1 MIVLRELQ
9 RAALPILV
17 LVFSGLAGGCTALL
31 VGGAAA
37 GGYAIGKDDRTAGV
51 IVDDG
56 TITAS
61 VKSKLIADKY
71 VAARRVDVD
80 TYEGV
85 VTLNG
90 KVKSYIER
98 GQAEKLAAGVSGV
111 KSVVNNLEVETEN

>member
-1 MIVLRELQ
+1 MMRKSFLRVAGAIALAMLLSGC
-9 RAALPILV
+9 AALV
-17 LVFSGLAGGCTALL
+17 

-37 GGYAIGKDDRTAGV
+37 GGYVIGKDERSPGV

-71 VAARRVDVD
+71 VPAARVDVD
-80 TYEGV
+80 TYEGT

-90 KVKSYIER
+90 TVSSYVAR
-98 GQAEKLAAGVSGV
+98 SQAEKLASETNGVR
-111 KSVVNNLEVETEN
+111 KVVNNLKVESGS

>member
-1 MIVLRELQ
+1 MLAVTSLGGC
-9 RAALPILV
+9 AALV
-17 LVFSGLAGGCTALL
+17 

-37 GGYAIGKDDRTAGV
+37 GGYVIGKDDRSAGA

-71 VAARRVDVD
+71 VPAGKVNVD
-80 TYEGV
+80 TYEGT

-90 KVKSYIER
+90 SVPSYVAR
-98 GQAEKLAAGVSGV
+98 SQAEKLAGDTNGV
-111 KSVVNNLEVETEN
+111 KGVVNNLRVEAGQ

>member
-1 MIVLRELQ
+1 MNNGLRTA
-9 RAALPILV
+9 AALL
-17 LVFSGLAGGCTALL
+17 GLAIAMANGGCAALV

-37 GGYAIGKDDRTAGV
+37 GGYMVGKDDRSAGV

-71 VAARRVDVD
+71 VPAGRVNVD
-80 TYEGV
+80 TYEGT

-90 KVKSYIER
+90 TVPSYVAR
-98 GQAEKLAAGVSGV
+98 GQAEKLASETNGV
-111 KSVVNNLEVETEN
+111 KKVVNNLKVETGQ

>member
-1 MIVLRELQ
+1 MNVL
-9 RAALPILV
+9 AAMACVAML
-17 LVFSGLAGGCTALL
+17 GGCAALL

-37 GGYAIGKDDRTAGV
+37 GGYVVGKDDRSPGV

-71 VAARRVDVD
+71 VPAGKINVD
-80 TYEGV
+80 TYGGT

-90 KVKSYIER
+90 TVPSYVAR
-98 GQAEKLAAGVSGV
+98 SQAEKLAGDTNGV
-111 KSVVNNLEVETEN
+111 KGVVNNLKVDSGK